1 VRSFTPCRDIGMS
14 HTDVMRTSVDVPDH
28 LLALARARAAAER
41 TTLREI
47 LIASLGQYLLG
58 GPAAKAG
65 DSAVTPWQVPVSP
78 HAAGG
83 MFANIDP
90 TDSSALLE
98 LE

>member
-1 VRSFTPCRDIGMS
+1 
-14 HTDVMRTSVDVPDH
+14 MRTSVDIPDH

-41 TTLREI
+41 TTLREV

-65 DSAVTPWQVPVSP
+65 DSGVTVWQVPVSS
-78 HAAGG
+78 HAVGG
-83 MFANIDP
+83 MFADIDP
-90 TDSSALLE
+90 TDSSVLLE